1 MKGQIIK
8 ILKNEFIV
16 SSENKNYTCVLRGKL
31 KKEGITPQVGD
42 YVFFELQN
50 NTIER
55 IIDRK
60 NSLDRPNV
68 SNIDNALIVTSL
80 TNPDFSTNLLDK
92 LLVICQINNIN
103 PIICLTK
110 KDLLSKKE
118 YNKLKY
124 IIKYYKKLGY
134 KILYNNELLKIKKI
148 FKNKTTVLT
157 GQTGSGK
164 STLMNKLDKN
174 LNLET
179 NEISKALGRGVHT
192 TRTVTLV
199 EMYKGKVLDT
209 PGFSSIDLT
218 KYSDKQI
225 KDSFIEFKKG
235 HCPYKDC
242 NHMNE
247 KDCEVKK
254 LVNKGIILKSRYN
267 NYIKFIERR

>member
-1 MKGQIIK
+1 MTGQIIK

-16 SSENKNYTCVLRGKL
+16 SCNKNTYTCTLRGKL

-42 YVFFELQN
+42 YVFFELEN
-50 NTIER
+50 SVIEK
-55 IIDRK
+55 IEKRK

-80 TNPDFSTNLLDK
+80 TNPEFSTNLLDK
-92 LLVICQINNIN
+92 LLVICEINNIN

-110 KDLLSKKE
+110 KDLLTKEQKKNLNE
-118 YNKLKY
+118 
-124 IIKYYKKLGY
+124 IIKYYKKIGY
-134 KILYNNELLKIKKI
+134 KVLYNTNLFKIKKL

-164 STLMNKLDKN
+164 STLMNKLNKS
-174 LNLET
+174 LNFET

-209 PGFSSIDLT
+209 PGFSAIDLNNYT
-218 KYSDKQI
+218 TSQI
-225 KDSFIEFKKG
+225 KQSFKEFNKIT
-235 HCPYKDC
+235 CPYKDC
-242 NHMNE
+242 NHINE
-247 KDCEVKK
+247 KDCSVKK
-254 LVNKGIILKSRYN
+254 EVQNGNILKSRYT
-267 NYIKFIERR
+267 NYLKFIERR